1 MDAKIVR
8 HTKPPQYNVDQ
19 LVTLAGVSF
28 MFRVNLVDGGI
39 RTEFNSDTASLKSRI
54 GKIKSRPGGPRVKP
68 ME

>member
-28 MFRVNLVDGGI
+28 MFRVSLCDGGI
-39 RTEFNSDTASLKSRI
+39 RTEFNEDVSSLKARI
-54 GKIKSRPGGPRVKP
+54 GKRPRPGKP
-68 ME
+68 AIRRKD